1 MAKVLIEARVVEE
14 ALKPVLREP
23 GSGDKHEARLARAAM
38 AMANLTGDVD
48 DAGESNHQSAIATTV
63 KILGFALDGR
73 SWAGIHFAPYSVV
86 YPLANLAANPKNR
99 EQLVDCGLLSLLARV
114 INDWKRVGHHADE
127 TLALAIELAS
137 HLKGA
142 WEWQQR
148 MREGGVVS
156 ALKKVRDR
164 RRRETVECS
173 KRAEELLDE
182 LMQGH
187 LAVLMSQH
195 PRLGTNSSLHCLDE
209 YATGI
214 ILDYAFGGRLCAL
227 DNVGADDAELQPLG
241 NV

>member
-1 MAKVLIEARVVEE
+1 MASRVVEE
-14 ALKPVLREP
+14 ALTPVLREP

-38 AMANLTGDVD
+38 AMANLTGNVD
-48 DAGESNHQSAIATTV
+48 DAGQKGLDNYQSAIATTV

-86 YPLANLAANPKNR
+86 YPLNNLAANPKNR
-99 EQLVDCGLLSLLARV
+99 EQLVECGLLELLARF

-127 TLALAIELAS
+127 TLLLAIELTS

-142 WEWQQR
+142 WAWQQR
-148 MREGGVVS
+148 MREGGVVT

-164 RRRETVECS
+164 RRRESVECS
-173 KRAEELLDE
+173 MRAEELLDE
-182 LMQGH
+182 LLQGH
-187 LAVLMSQH
+187 LAVWMGQH
-195 PRLGTNSSLHCLDE
+195 PRLGSHSSLHCLDE

-214 ILDYAFGGRLCAL
+214 ILDYAFGGHLCAL
-227 DNVGADDAELQPLG
+227 DNVCADHVSLCPLG